1 LSYIKTNN
9 EKHLNNKIILFVIIY
24 IKGLDMKKAKYDSQ
38 GAGVS
43 SNIVYYSDK
52 VDEEGINILAEGEI
66 EVDYEL
72 DNYGVERSPDF
83 YTETS
88 REYTMTDIKIEDNN
102 KIIIYEDIY
111 REMIKADSERTDMD
125 KETDI
130 RFLERDGF
138 NINELSKE
146 EIAKLEII
154 FEEAISIE
162 IEELIAD
169 INPEDGPFEFD
180 DVELEA
186 TTIALAAVLI
196 ERRILQKQQI
206 TLKKDILS
214 KLGLS
219 YSKKSNR
226 HRAILQADNVS
237 DFLKAVENN
246 YPVDFKSMIERL
258 KEKGGATEI
267 KKYYENIGETKPS
280 LEILELK
287 KENIRKTI
295 RENIAKQKAV
305 TTKKP

>member
-1 LSYIKTNN
+1 
-9 EKHLNNKIILFVIIY
+9 
-24 IKGLDMKKAKYDSQ
+24 MKKAKYDSQ